1 MKKTKRK
8 HGLMILKKIKNK
20 KAHIG
25 IVGLG
30 YVGLP
35 LAVEFARAGY
45 PILGVDIS
53 EEKIAQLKKGRSYV
67 TDVSSSDVKD
77 FVLTR
82 KRIAVST
89 SYKTLRKA
97 DVVCITV
104 PTPLKK
110 TKDPDISF
118 IVSSM
123 MEIKRIF
130 HPGMLIVL
138 ESTTYPGT
146 TRELIASEIE
156 SMGYKAGKDFFVAY
170 SPERV
175 DPGNPEFTT
184 KNIPKVLGAVTKQG
198 REIAHA
204 LYASFLEHIHL
215 VDSVEEAEMSKLLEN
230 TFRAVNIGLVN
241 EMAIMC
247 DRMGINIWNVIEAAA
262 TKPFGFLP
270 FYPGPGIGGHCI
282 PLDPLYLSY
291 RAKMYNFYNRFIEL
305 ATDINGNMPR
315 FVLGKLADTLNSNKK
330 ALNGSRILL
339 VGLAYKANV
348 NDLRES
354 PSVELYRLL
363 VQERAKTD
371 YHDPLIPSFLEGKK
385 RIKSTKLKPEII
397 RKYDCVVVTTA
408 HKDIDYDLILKY
420 ARVIL
425 DTRNV
430 YSGIDSDIITRL

>member
-1 MKKTKRK
+1 MKKTKGRYD
-8 HGLMILKKIKNK
+8 LLLLNKIKSK

-25 IVGLG
+25 IVGMG

-35 LAVEFARAGY
+35 LAVEFARVGY
-45 PILGVDIS
+45 RILGVDIS
-53 EEKIAQLKKGRSYV
+53 EQKIARLKQGKSYV
-67 TDVSSSDVKD
+67 TDVRSADVKEYICK
-77 FVLTR
+77 R
-82 KRIAVST
+82 KRITVST
-89 SYKTLRKA
+89 SYRILKKA
-97 DVVCITV
+97 DVICITV

-110 TKDPDISF
+110 TKDPDISY

-123 MEIKRIF
+123 IEIKRIF
-130 HPGMLIVL
+130 HPGILVVL

-156 SMGYKAGKDFFVAY
+156 EMGYRAGKEFFAAY

-175 DPGNPEFTT
+175 DPGNPDFTT
-184 KNIPKVLGAVTKQG
+184 KNIPKVLGAITPKG
-198 REIAHA
+198 RKIAHE
-204 LYASFLEHIHL
+204 LYSSFLDNIHL
-215 VDSVEEAEMSKLLEN
+215 VDSVEEAEMAKLLEN

-247 DRMGINIWNVIEAAA
+247 DRMGINIWNVIEAAS
-262 TKPFGFLP
+262 TKPFGFMP

-315 FVLGKLADTLNSNKK
+315 FVLGKLSDTLNRDKK
-330 ALNGSRILL
+330 AINGSKILIM
-339 VGLAYKANV
+339 GLAYKSNV

-354 PSVELYRLL
+354 PSLELYRLL
-363 VQERAKTD
+363 LQERAEVD
-371 YHDPLIPSFLEGKK
+371 YYDPLISSFLDGRK
-385 RIKSTKLKPEII
+385 RIKSIKLKPETI
-397 RKYDCVVVTTA
+397 RKYDCVVVATA
-408 HKDIDYDLILKY
+408 HGNIDYGLILKN
-420 ARVIL
+420 ARAIL

-430 YSGIDSDIITRL
+430 YKGIDSDKVVRL

>member
-1 MKKTKRK
+1 MPLLQR
-8 HGLMILKKIKNK
+8 IKNR

-30 YVGLP
+30 YVGMP
-35 LAVEFARAGY
+35 LAIEFARAGY
-45 PILGVDIS
+45 RILGVDIS
-53 EEKIAQLKKGRSYV
+53 DAKIAMLKKGKSYV
-67 TDVSSSDVKD
+67 TDVSNSDVKE
-77 FVLTR
+77 FVLAR
-82 KRIAVST
+82 KQIAISS
-89 SYKTLRKA
+89 SYKILKKA
-97 DVVCITV
+97 DVICITV

-110 TKDPDISF
+110 TKDPDISY
-118 IVSSM
+118 IVSAM
-123 MEIKRIF
+123 IEIKRIF

-156 SMGYKAGKDFFVAY
+156 KMGYKAGKDFFVAY

-175 DPGNPEFTT
+175 DPGNPKFTT
-184 KNIPKVLGAVTKQG
+184 RNIPKVLGAITKKG
-198 REIAHA
+198 SEIAHA
-204 LYASFLEHIHL
+204 LYASFLNDIHQ
-215 VDSVEEAEMSKLLEN
+215 VDSVEEAEMAKLLEN

-247 DRMGINIWNVIEAAA
+247 DRMGINIWNVIEAAS

-315 FVLGKLADTLNSNKK
+315 FVLGKLADTLNMKKK

-354 PSVELYRLL
+354 PSVELYKLL
-363 VQERAKTD
+363 AQEQAKID
-371 YHDPLIPSFLEGKK
+371 YYDPLIPSFSNGKK
-385 RIKSTKLKPEII
+385 SMKSIKLKPEIV
-397 RKYDCVVVTTA
+397 RKYDCVVITTA
-408 HKDIDYDLILKY
+408 HSDVDYELILKN
-420 ARVIL
+420 ARAIF

-430 YSGIDSDIITRL
+430 YRGVDSNVITRL

>member
-1 MKKTKRK
+1 MKQSKRE
-8 HGLMILKKIKNK
+8 HAMVLLKKIETK
-20 KAHIG
+20 KARIG

-45 PILGVDIS
+45 RILGVDIS
-53 EEKIAQLKKGRSYV
+53 DKKIDLLMQGRSYV
-67 TDVSSSDVKD
+67 TDVSSEDVRE
-77 FVLTR
+77 FVLT
-82 KRIAVST
+82 KKCIGVST
-89 SYKTLRKA
+89 SYKTLKKA
-97 DVVCITV
+97 DVICITV

-110 TKDPDISF
+110 TKDPDISY

-123 MEIKRIF
+123 FEIKRVF

-146 TRELIASEIE
+146 TRELIAFEIE
-156 SMGYKAGKDFFVAY
+156 KMGYKAGKDFFVAY

-184 KNIPKVLGAVTKQG
+184 KNIPKVLGTITPKG
-198 REIAHA
+198 RQIAHA
-204 LYASFLEHIHL
+204 LYASFLNHIHL
-215 VDSVEEAEMSKLLEN
+215 VDSVEEAEMAKLLEN

-247 DRMGINIWNVIEAAA
+247 DRMGINIWNVIEAAS
-262 TKPFGFLP
+262 TKPFGFMP

-315 FVLGKLADTLNSNKK
+315 FVLGKLANTLNKDKK
-330 ALNGSRILL
+330 PLHGSKILL
-339 VGLAYKANV
+339 VGLAYKSNV

-354 PSVELYRLL
+354 PSVELYKLL
-363 VQERAKTD
+363 LQERAMVD
-371 YHDPLIPSFLEGKK
+371 YYDPLITSFLVGKK
-385 RIKSTKLKPEII
+385 SIKSIELKPEVV
-397 RKYDCVVVTTA
+397 RKYDCVVITTA
-408 HKDIDYDLILKY
+408 HSDVDYDLILKN
-420 ARVIL
+420 AHAIL

-430 YSGIDSDIITRL
+430 YRGVDSDTIVRL

>member
-1 MKKTKRK
+1 MKQSRKAYGTRLLESIKTK
-8 HGLMILKKIKNK
+8 
-20 KAHIG
+20 KARIG

-35 LAVEFARAGY
+35 LAIEFARSGY
-45 PILGVDIS
+45 RILGVDIS
-53 EEKIAQLKKGRSYV
+53 DEKIALLKKGRSYV
-67 TDVSSSDVKD
+67 TDVSDSDVKE
-77 FVLTR
+77 FVLNR
-82 KRIAVST
+82 KSIDLST
-89 SYKTLRKA
+89 SYQMLKKA
-97 DVVCITV
+97 DVICITV

-123 MEIKRIF
+123 VEIKRIF

-146 TRELIASEIE
+146 TRELIASEVE
-156 SMGYKAGKDFFVAY
+156 KLGFSAGEDFFVAY

-184 KNIPKVLGAVTKQG
+184 KNIPKVLGAISRQG
-198 REIAHA
+198 RDIAHA
-204 LYASFLEHIHL
+204 LYTSFLDTIHL

-247 DRMGINIWNVIEAAA
+247 DRMGINIWNVIEAAS

-315 FVLGKLADTLNSNKK
+315 FVLGKLATMLNTRKK
-330 ALNGSRILL
+330 ALHGSDILL

-354 PSVELYRLL
+354 PSLELYKLL
-363 VQERAKTD
+363 LEERANID
-371 YHDPLIPSFLEGKK
+371 YHDPLIPSFADGK
-385 RIKSTKLKPEII
+385 RNVKSVKLKPEIV
-397 RKYDCVVVTTA
+397 RKYDCVVITTA
-408 HKDIDYDLILKY
+408 HREVDYGLILKN
-420 ARVIL
+420 ARMIL

-430 YSGIDSDIITRL
+430 YRGVDSDSITRL